1 MSSEHFRFPKGQPR
15 MKKSHFSFKLM
26 SLGVAVWLSL
36 PVAAQSAKEPDT
48 STPAG
53 SRYFSSGTLQQQIE
67 QSRSRRTERSFY
79 PSGVMQRELV
89 WAMNASKHV
98 LERDVE
104 FASSGVMLREK
115 RWANGEPVSDLEFSV
130 SGMLISSK
138 LFTDIGSTRELL
150 VQDYFSSGVLAS
162 EQRFAAPL
170 GDKQRPIGA
179 QKKFDTSGRLIG
191 ERVFDE
197 QGKLISEK
205 TWNVAGELMPLPTK

>member
-1 MSSEHFRFPKGQPR
+1 
-15 MKKSHFSFKLM
+15 MKKSNRSFKLM
-26 SLGVAVWLSL
+26 SLVLVALLGL
-36 PVAAQSAKEPDT
+36 PVAAQSAQEPDT
-48 STPAG
+48 SAPAG
-53 SRYFSSGTLQQQIE
+53 SRHFSNGMLQHQIE

-115 RWANGEPVSDLEFSV
+115 RWLNGEPVSDLAFSV
-130 SGMLISSK
+130 SGMLIGSK
-138 LFTDIGSTRELL
+138 LYTGMGPTRELL
-150 VQDYFSSGVLAS
+150 VQDYFASGVLAS
-162 EQRFAAPL
+162 EQRFAAPV

-179 QKKFDTSGRLIG
+179 QKKFDTSGRLIS

-197 QGKLISEK
+197 QGKLVSEK
-205 TWNVAGELMPLPTK
+205 AWNASGELMPAPVK

>member
-1 MSSEHFRFPKGQPR
+1 
-15 MKKSHFSFKLM
+15 MKNTYLSCKL
-26 SLGVAVWLSL
+26 LSL
-36 PVAAQSAKEPDT
+36 ALVAWLGLPLVAQSAQEPDT
-48 STPAG
+48 TAPAG
-53 SRYFSSGTLQQQIE
+53 TRYFASGTVQQQIE
-67 QSRSRRTERSFY
+67 QSRSRRTERHFY

-138 LFTDIGSTRELL
+138 VYTGLGPTRELL
-150 VQDYFSSGVLAS
+150 VQDFFASGVLAS
-162 EQRFAAPL
+162 EQRFAWPL
-170 GDKQRPIGA
+170 GDKQRPIGS
-179 QKKFDTSGRLIG
+179 QKKFDTSGRLTG

-197 QGKLISEK
+197 QGKLTSEK
-205 TWNVAGELMPLPTK
+205 AWNASGELMPLPVK

>member
-1 MSSEHFRFPKGQPR
+1 MTR
-15 MKKSHFSFKLM
+15 L
-26 SLGVAVWLSL
+26 LLTVVLT
-36 PVAAQSAKEPDT
+36 QSAWAQTSTEPDT
-48 STPAG
+48 TAPAG
-53 SRYFSSGTLQQQIE
+53 SRYYPGGALQQQIE

-115 RWANGEPVSDLEFSV
+115 RWLNGEPVSDLAFSV
-130 SGMLISSK
+130 SGMLIGSK
-138 LFTDIGSTRELL
+138 LYTGMGPTRELL
-150 VQDYFSSGVLAS
+150 VQDYFASGVLAS
-162 EQRFAAPL
+162 EQRFAAPV

-179 QKKFDTSGRLIG
+179 QKKFDTSGRLIS

-197 QGKLISEK
+197 QGKLVSEK
-205 TWNVAGELMPLPTK
+205 AWNASGELMPAPVK

>member
-1 MSSEHFRFPKGQPR
+1 MTC
-15 MKKSHFSFKLM
+15 L
-26 SLGVAVWLSL
+26 LLTVALT
-36 PVAAQSAKEPDT
+36 QSAWAQPSIEPDT
-48 STPAG
+48 SAPAG
-53 SRYFSSGTLQQQIE
+53 IRYYPGGGLQQQIE

-115 RWANGEPVSDLEFSV
+115 RWLNGEPVSDLAFSV
-130 SGMLISSK
+130 SGMLIGSK
-138 LFTDIGSTRELL
+138 LYTGMGPTRELL
-150 VQDYFSSGVLAS
+150 VQDYFASGVLAS
-162 EQRFAAPL
+162 EQRFAAPV

-179 QKKFDTSGRLIG
+179 QKKFDTSGRLIS

-197 QGKLISEK
+197 QGKLVSEK
-205 TWNVAGELMPLPTK
+205 AWNASGELMPAPVK